1 MKYENLTLAEIKFYL
16 ENYFG
21 NRNNQNVETLI
32 KLNVLPLKIE
42 ENGTQIL
49 LTNNTHDYNS
59 TSNIKYLFGSDIE
72 LINISTE
79 TYNELIDFLRV
90 KDFTYS
96 KVETKLK
103 IFKAEANEDDSNL
116 EAIRFLNKL
125 IEDAINTS
133 ASDIHIEPQKDYI
146 RVRYRLDGKLKV
158 IHKLDN
164 SLQSL
169 IITRFKIISGLD
181 ISERRLPQDGRIT
194 FTFEGREIDL
204 RISVMPTI
212 YGEKIVIR
220 VLDSH
225 FKFNSLADLGVDS
238 EMETIIRNSINRS
251 NGLILVCG
259 PTGSGK
265 STTIYSM
272 LSILNNEDVNIT
284 TIEDPVEYKLDGVN
298 QIQVNYKT
306 GLEFNNTLNHVL
318 RQDPDTLSIGEVRNE
333 ETVKIALRASITGH
347 LVFSTVHSRSSV
359 LAIDRLLDMNAESY
373 LLSSALQLIISQRLI
388 LKLCNRCKQ
397 KVIVESEFFKE
408 PALMYSPV
416 GCEFCNDG
424 YKDRI
429 GVFELLLVDDKLK
442 KLINKKRPSDEILDT
457 AIENGFITLE
467 ERFKQLLL
475 DGITSLEEVRRS
487 L

>member
-21 NRNNQNVETLI
+21 NCNNQNVETLI

-79 TYNELIDFLRV
+79 TYNELIDFLRA

-194 FTFEGREIDL
+194 FTF
-204 RISVMPTI
+204 
-212 YGEKIVIR
+212 
-220 VLDSH
+220 
-225 FKFNSLADLGVDS
+225 
-238 EMETIIRNSINRS
+238 
-251 NGLILVCG
+251 
-259 PTGSGK
+259 
-265 STTIYSM
+265 
-272 LSILNNEDVNIT
+272 
-284 TIEDPVEYKLDGVN
+284 
-298 QIQVNYKT
+298 
-306 GLEFNNTLNHVL
+306 
-318 RQDPDTLSIGEVRNE
+318 
-333 ETVKIALRASITGH
+333 
-347 LVFSTVHSRSSV
+347 
-359 LAIDRLLDMNAESY
+359 
-373 LLSSALQLIISQRLI
+373 
-388 LKLCNRCKQ
+388 
-397 KVIVESEFFKE
+397 
-408 PALMYSPV
+408 
-416 GCEFCNDG
+416 
-424 YKDRI
+424 
-429 GVFELLLVDDKLK
+429 
-442 KLINKKRPSDEILDT
+442 
-457 AIENGFITLE
+457 
-467 ERFKQLLL
+467 
-475 DGITSLEEVRRS
+475 
-487 L
+487 